1 MDQDPSQRVMQYRSF
16 VDVWHKCVPEIQF
29 MTPRTDVCSICQ
41 GYRNKIKE
49 AISEQDKLTLTSA
62 SQIISIKLR
71 ESANTTWIVVGVMY
85 YLLFLLVQH
94 IHVCTHIIP
103 LILQSSCTYLIILA
117 RWDPCTSKLVEEFS
131 CLEFVVI
138 PTKSK

>member
-16 VDVWHKCVPEIQF
+16 VDVWHKCIPEIQF

-62 SQIISIKLR
+62 FSDHLHQAQR
-71 ESANTTWIVVGVMY
+71 ERQY
-85 YLLFLLVQH
+85 YLDCCRCDVLPTVSPGAAHTCMYAHYTFDFAEPLTSSFSPGGT
-94 IHVCTHIIP
+94 HV
-103 LILQSSCTYLIILA
+103 LQS
-117 RWDPCTSKLVEEFS
+117 W
-131 CLEFVVI
+131 
-138 PTKSK
+138 